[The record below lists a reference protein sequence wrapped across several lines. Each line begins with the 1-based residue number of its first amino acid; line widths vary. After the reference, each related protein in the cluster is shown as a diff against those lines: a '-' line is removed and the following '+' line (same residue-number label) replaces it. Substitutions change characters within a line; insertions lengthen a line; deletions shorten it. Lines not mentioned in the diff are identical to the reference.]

1 MLEFLIIIIAF
12 SGLIIGFFI
21 NKFVK
26 EELKPGEKY
35 FLWLKKALILIFIIV
50 LLYGSYSRYIAILL
64 GLIVGYFLRKDYFYI
79 GAGLA
84 GGFFYLRDLIAG
96 LVFLY
101 GLVYAALNPKE
112 AKIKKIFDNLMY
124 FIIPFLLLLIS
135 FNYFTTMDAMA
146 FAAGALI
153 WRLELNDLFNKFR
166 SK

>member
-12 SGLIIGFFI
+12 SGLIIGFLI

-35 FLWLKKALILIFIIV
+35 FLWLKKVLILVFIVV
-50 LLYGSYSRYIAILL
+50 LLYGSYERYIAIVL
-64 GLIVGYFLRKDYFYI
+64 GLIVGYFFRRDYFYI

-101 GLVYAALNPKE
+101 GLVYSALNPKE
-112 AKIKKIFDNLMY
+112 AKIKKIFDNLLY
-124 FIIPFLLLLIS
+124 FVMPFLLLLVS
-135 FNYFTTMDAMA
+135 FNFFSTTDA
-146 FAAGALI
+146 
-153 WRLELNDLFNKFR
+153 
-166 SK
+166 